1 MSAKKPGWDG
11 STKILEA
18 STGTEAGS
26 TLAWVEQ
33 SRLNRKEFN
42 DQLENSLKLVGL
54 SRRTPKSR
62 SKSMTQKRKGLHER
76 HATAPLSPIETGVL
90 DELQSLLATA
100 AAHPPDSER
109 VANLDDATTATAST
123 PPPPPTATGFDPAK
137 TPHAGRVV
145 MPAAKPGAKIL
156 RGSVVGDLR
165 ATLEETRSLLSDR
178 DEQLRKARLREAE
191 LMTALES
198 ERQCV

>member
-11 STKILEA
+11 STKISEA

-54 SRRTPKSR
+54 SRRTPKR

-109 VANLDDATTATAST
+109 VAILEYATTATAST

-137 TPHAGRVV
+137 TPHAGRVA
-145 MPAAKPGAKIL
+145 MPTAKPGAKIL

-165 ATLEETRSLLSDR
+165 ATLEETRSLLWDWEVS
-178 DEQLRKARLREAE
+178 
-191 LMTALES
+191 
-198 ERQCV
+198 